1 MIRMQRTAMYFSTFL
16 IWWITTDSQTLWVF
30 RIEVKISKYF
40 LLSFRLYET
49 KFFCSKKLQKIPR
62 VFDIQNLKNFMHIF
76 IFIVSF
82 VHISQI
88 FLSFFPKYEVQ
99 ISALFRKYISTL
111 WINMLINWRKQYA
124 KYMKNASHWNYV
136 LHT

>member
-1 MIRMQRTAMYFSTFL
+1 
-16 IWWITTDSQTLWVF
+16 
-30 RIEVKISKYF
+30 
-40 LLSFRLYET
+40 
-49 KFFCSKKLQKIPR
+49 
-62 VFDIQNLKNFMHIF
+62 MHIF

-111 WINMLINWRKQYA
+111 
-124 KYMKNASHWNYV
+124 
-136 LHT
+136 